1 MSKEIVSV
9 AEKYLLTINEAASY
23 FNIGA
28 KKMRR
33 IAEEYTGEFSLYSGN
48 RLLINTNKIWEIPF
62 RNFYSLMGF
71 YFFYIAG
78 RTELWYNKISVQ

>member
-1 MSKEIVSV
+1 MSKEIVPV

-33 IAEEYTGEFSLYSGN
+33 LAEEYTGEFSLYSGN
-48 RLLINTNKIWEIPF
+48 ILLII
-62 RNFYSLMGF
+62 
-71 YFFYIAG
+71 
-78 RTELWYNKISVQ
+78 RTKFEKFLSETSTVWRDFICCK

>member
-1 MSKEIVSV
+1 MSKEIVPV

-33 IAEEYTGEFSLYSGN
+33 LAEEYTGEFSLYSGN
-48 RLLINTNKIWEIPF
+48 ILLII
-62 RNFYSLMGF
+62 
-71 YFFYIAG
+71 
-78 RTELWYNKISVQ
+78 RTKFEKFLSETSTA

>member
-48 RLLINTNKIWEIPF
+48 RLLII
-62 RNFYSLMGF
+62 
-71 YFFYIAG
+71 
-78 RTELWYNKISVQ
+78 RTKFEKFLSETSTV

>member
-1 MSKEIVSV
+1 MSKEIVPV
-9 AEKYLLTINEAASY
+9 AEEYLLTINEAASY

-48 RLLINTNKIWEIPF
+48 RLLIIRTKFEKFLSETSTVW
-62 RNFYSLMGF
+62 RNF
-71 YFFYIAG
+71 
-78 RTELWYNKISVQ
+78 ISFILPAEPNYDIIK

>member
-1 MSKEIVSV
+1 MSKEIVPV

-48 RLLINTNKIWEIPF
+48 RLLII
-62 RNFYSLMGF
+62 
-71 YFFYIAG
+71 
-78 RTELWYNKISVQ
+78 RTKFEKFLSETSTV

>member
-1 MSKEIVSV
+1 MAYRLIVNEKIIFSFTIEAHFQEVKHMSKEIVPV

-33 IAEEYTGEFSLYSGN
+33 LAEEYTGEFSLYSGN
-48 RLLINTNKIWEIPF
+48 ILLII
-62 RNFYSLMGF
+62 
-71 YFFYIAG
+71 
-78 RTELWYNKISVQ
+78 RTKF

>member
-1 MSKEIVSV
+1 MLIFHKYQKSSSNHISDFHLIIEAHFQEVKHMSKEIVPV
-9 AEKYLLTINEAASY
+9 AEKYLITINEAASY

-48 RLLINTNKIWEIPF
+48 RLLINTHKI
-62 RNFYSLMGF
+62 
-71 YFFYIAG
+71 
-78 RTELWYNKISVQ
+78 

>member
-33 IAEEYTGEFSLYSGN
+33 LAEEYTGEFSLYSGN
-48 RLLINTNKIWEIPF
+48 RLLII
-62 RNFYSLMGF
+62 
-71 YFFYIAG
+71 
-78 RTELWYNKISVQ
+78 RTKFEKFLSETSTV

>member
-48 RLLINTNKIWEIPF
+48 RLLINTNKI
-62 RNFYSLMGF
+62 
-71 YFFYIAG
+71 
-78 RTELWYNKISVQ
+78 

>member
-1 MSKEIVSV
+1 MSKEIVPV

-23 FNIGA
+23 FNIGV

-48 RLLINTNKIWEIPF
+48 RLLII
-62 RNFYSLMGF
+62 
-71 YFFYIAG
+71 
-78 RTELWYNKISVQ
+78 RTKFEKFLSETSTV

>member
-1 MSKEIVSV
+1 MSKEIVPV
-9 AEKYLLTINEAASY
+9 AEKYLITINEAASY

-48 RLLINTNKIWEIPF
+48 ILLII
-62 RNFYSLMGF
+62 
-71 YFFYIAG
+71 
-78 RTELWYNKISVQ
+78 RTKFEKFLSETSTV

>member
-1 MSKEIVSV
+1 MSKEIVPV
-9 AEKYLLTINEAASY
+9 AEKYLITINEAASY

-48 RLLINTNKIWEIPF
+48 RLLII
-62 RNFYSLMGF
+62 
-71 YFFYIAG
+71 
-78 RTELWYNKISVQ
+78 RTKFEKFLSETSTV

>member
-1 MSKEIVSV
+1 MSKEIVPV

-33 IAEEYTGEFSLYSGN
+33 LAEEYTGEFSLYSGN
-48 RLLINTNKIWEIPF
+48 RLLII
-62 RNFYSLMGF
+62 
-71 YFFYIAG
+71 
-78 RTELWYNKISVQ
+78 RTKFEKFLSETSTV

>member
-1 MSKEIVSV
+1 MSKEIVPV

-28 KKMRR
+28 KKMRC

-48 RLLINTNKIWEIPF
+48 GLLINTKKI
-62 RNFYSLMGF
+62 
-71 YFFYIAG
+71 
-78 RTELWYNKISVQ
+78 

>member
-1 MSKEIVSV
+1 MSKEIVPV

-33 IAEEYTGEFSLYSGN
+33 LAEEYTGEFSLYSGN
-48 RLLINTNKIWEIPF
+48 ILLII
-62 RNFYSLMGF
+62 
-71 YFFYIAG
+71 
-78 RTELWYNKISVQ
+78 RTKFEKFLSETSTV

>member
-1 MSKEIVSV
+1 MLIFHKYQKSSSNHISDFHLIIDAYFQEVKHMSKEIVQI

-48 RLLINTNKIWEIPF
+48 RLLINTNKI
-62 RNFYSLMGF
+62 
-71 YFFYIAG
+71 
-78 RTELWYNKISVQ
+78 